1 MTNAAAEFYESLQSE
16 IETVLIGK
24 SDVVEHLT
32 VALLSDGHVLME
44 GVPGVAKTTVAS
56 LFARATGLDV
66 NRVQMTPDLM
76 PADVTGTHVY
86 NQNTGEFRLQKGPVF
101 ANVVVADEINRT
113 TPKTQ
118 SALLEAMQE
127 RTVTIQGETLDLPE
141 PFFVVA
147 TQNPIEMEGT
157 FELPVAQRDRF
168 QFKLDVSLP
177 SREEERQLL
186 ERFDADPEL
195 GPDAVEQVVTPED
208 VADAQAVASDV
219 FVDER
224 VVDYILDIVEAT
236 RDSPDVDHG
245 VSPRGALA
253 LQRTSKAR
261 AAIADR
267 EYVIPDDVKSLAV
280 AALSHRLVLSTDA
293 ELSDITPRAVVEGV
307 LDSVTPPSAEDL
319 DVEAG
324 SEA

>member
-1 MTNAAAEFYESLQSE
+1 MTDSAAAFYEALRDE

-24 SDVVEHLT
+24 TDLVEHLT
-32 VALLSDGHVLME
+32 LSLLSDGHVLME
-44 GVPGVAKTTVAS
+44 GVPGVAKTTVAN

-76 PADVTGTHVY
+76 PADITGTHVY
-86 NQNTGEFRLQKGPVF
+86 NQTTGEFTLQKGPVF
-101 ANVVVADEINRT
+101 GNVVVADEINRT

-127 RTVTIQGETLDLPE
+127 RTVTVQGETLALPE

-168 QFKLDVSLP
+168 QLKLDVGLP
-177 SREEERQLL
+177 TREEERRLL
-186 ERFDADPEL
+186 ARFDSNPDL
-195 GPDAVEQVVTPED
+195 GPQDVTQVVTHD
-208 VADAQAVASDV
+208 DLAAARADASNVYI
-219 FVDER
+219 DER
-224 VVDYILDIVEAT
+224 VVDYVLDIVAAT
-236 RDSPDVDHG
+236 RDSADVDHG

-261 AAIADR
+261 AAVDGR
-267 EYVIPDDVKSLAV
+267 DYVVPDDVKALAV
-280 AALSHRLVLSTDA
+280 PALNHRLVLSTDA
-293 ELSDITPRAVVEGV
+293 EISDVSSVAVIEDV
-307 LDSVTPPSAEDL
+307 LDSVTPPGAED
-319 DVEAG
+319 VRPNA
-324 SEA
+324 A

>member
-1 MTNAAAEFYESLQSE
+1 MTDSAAAFYEALRDE

-24 SDVVEHLT
+24 TDLVEHLT
-32 VALLSDGHVLME
+32 LSLLSDGHVLME
-44 GVPGVAKTTVAS
+44 GVPGVAKTTVAN

-76 PADVTGTHVY
+76 PADITGTHVY
-86 NQNTGEFRLQKGPVF
+86 NQTTGEFTLQKGPVF
-101 ANVVVADEINRT
+101 GNVVVADEINRT

-127 RTVTIQGETLDLPE
+127 RTVTVQGETLALPE

-168 QFKLDVSLP
+168 QLKLDVGLP
-177 SREEERQLL
+177 TREEERRLL
-186 ERFDADPEL
+186 ARFDSNPDL
-195 GPDAVEQVVTPED
+195 GPQDVTQVVTHD
-208 VADAQAVASDV
+208 DLAAARADAANVYI
-219 FVDER
+219 DER
-224 VVDYILDIVEAT
+224 VVDYILDIVAAT
-236 RDSPDVDHG
+236 RNSADVDHG

-261 AAIADR
+261 AAVDGR
-267 EYVIPDDVKSLAV
+267 DYVIPDDVKALAV
-280 AALSHRLVLSTDA
+280 PALNHRLVLSTDA
-293 ELSDITPRAVVEGV
+293 EISDVSSVAVIEDV
-307 LDSVTPPSAEDL
+307 LDSVTPPGAED
-319 DVEAG
+319 VRPNA
-324 SEA
+324 A